1 MLTLLPREEN
11 AVSAII
17 KGGSVAFLRLDPQKH
32 LEPKVQILRDLGVPD
47 SSISKLIL
55 IGHRACSQGNDNFS
69 DTVKEVL
76 EMGFDPSSKM
86 FVYAVREVS
95 GVCKAKREVKM
106 GIFRSFGWSDEEIRL
121 AIRNQPMCITI
132 SEEKLRIGLDF
143 FMNGKNWE
151 AERLAKYPNVL
162 SLSLYKRIIPRLN
175 VIEFLISKSLLEK
188 DGKLASALYLT
199 DAYFIKKYVAKYED
213 RAPGLL
219 KLYQGLSVR
228 GNEGFG
234 SSRLDAAVLDLV
246 AYDSTGLQKQKSD
259 YHWDKKR
266 KRYIKLNDNDRV
278 TASGKWKMKVFRWDF
293 AVIVSLFFGS
303 AFGFNYF
310 IWIQTFGV
318 KTESGSKVK
327 STKTGIY
334 KRWKE
339 RSHHKVS
346 LRGTDS
352 DGGHSEVDRGFSGDR
367 QMQGDNRN
375 YSGGRS
381 EEDRGFSGNC
391 QMRGDNRNYRGGSSE
406 GDRGFSG
413 DRQMRGGNRNYKG
426 GKKHGIPNAHVP
438 SEIKNPDQVRK
449 RRQQQASK
457 ISYMKSKPG
466 KGKKFGKNGKKGKND
481 TVKEVLEM
489 GFDPSSKMFVYAVR
503 EVSGVCKA
511 KREVKKGIFIS
522 FGWSDEEI
530 RLAIRNQPMCITI
543 SEEKLRIGLD
553 FFMNGKNW
561 EAERLAKYPNVLSLS
576 LYKRIIPRLN
586 VIEFLISKSLLEKDG
601 KLASALYLTDANF
614 IKKYVAKYED
624 RAPELLKLYQ
634 GQFRSI

>member
-1 MLTLLPREEN
+1 M
-11 AVSAII
+11 
-17 KGGSVAFLRLDPQKH
+17 H
-32 LEPKVQILRDLGVPD
+32 LE
-47 SSISKLIL
+47 
-55 IGHRACSQGNDNFS
+55 A
-69 DTVKEVL
+69 
-76 EMGFDPSSKM
+76 
-86 FVYAVREVS
+86 
-95 GVCKAKREVKM
+95 
-106 GIFRSFGWSDEEIRL
+106 
-121 AIRNQPMCITI
+121 
-132 SEEKLRIGLDF
+132 
-143 FMNGKNWE
+143 
-151 AERLAKYPNVL
+151 
-162 SLSLYKRIIPRLN
+162 
-175 VIEFLISKSLLEK
+175 
-188 DGKLASALYLT
+188 
-199 DAYFIKKYVAKYED
+199 
-213 RAPGLL
+213 
-219 KLYQGLSVR
+219 GLSVR

-246 AYDSTGLQKQKSD
+246 ADDSTGLQKQKSD

-278 TASGKWKMKVFRWDF
+278 TASGKVKTGSGLKVKSTKTGIYKRWKERSHHK
-293 AVIVSLFFGS
+293 
-303 AFGFNYF
+303 
-310 IWIQTFGV
+310 V

-346 LRGTDS
+346 LRGTNS

-375 YSGGRS
+375 YRGGRS
-381 EEDRGFSGNC
+381 EGDRGFSGNR
-391 QMRGDNRNYRGGSSE
+391 QMRGDNRNYRGGRSE

-503 EVSGVCKA
+503 EVSGLCKA
-511 KREVKKGIFIS
+511 KREVKMGIFRS

-553 FFMNGKNW
+553 IFMNGKNW

-586 VIEFLISKSLLEKDG
+586 VIEFLISKSLLEKMG
-601 KLASALYLTDANF
+601 SSLVHY
-614 IKKYVAKYED
+614 I
-624 RAPELLKLYQ
+624 
-634 GQFRSI
+634 